1 MDLKPLSVFCHTYY
15 RRSES
20 CLHENNLYLKGVLLM
35 KKKKLEAL
43 YDQIKDRIEPVGKG
57 YDVESARV
65 ACDAFDKLSFAEKN
79 EVC

>member
-1 MDLKPLSVFCHTYY
+1 
-15 RRSES
+15 
-20 CLHENNLYLKGVLLM
+20 M

-65 ACDAFDKLSFAEKN
+65 ACDAFDKLSFAEKKRGLQRN
-79 EVC
+79 SGNST

>member
-1 MDLKPLSVFCHTYY
+1 
-15 RRSES
+15 
-20 CLHENNLYLKGVLLM
+20 M
-35 KKKKLEAL
+35 KKKKLETL

>member
-1 MDLKPLSVFCHTYY
+1 
-15 RRSES
+15 
-20 CLHENNLYLKGVLLM
+20 M

-79 EVC
+79 EVCREIRENPYVGNT